1 MIQVIREPSTRA
13 VRLAAIGGVVGP
25 ALFAAVVLTG
35 GVLYDGY
42 SHSTQKISELG
53 GEGARY
59 ALLQN
64 TNFVVLGLS
73 IIGFS
78 WAMAQVLG
86 RPLIGPIALGIFGL
100 LSSIANG
107 LLPCD
112 VGCQGNTTV
121 GQLHNITGLFGFISA
136 IVGIF
141 VLTRRWSEDPIWKS
155 HVNPTRIAGLLAT
168 VGLVAFVTSESSGAF
183 AGSGIY
189 QRIFVGVLLLWVA
202 VTAIRLIGEIRP
214 PDPRLE
220 PWGR

>member
-1 MIQVIREPSTRA
+1 MIQTIREPSTRV
-13 VRLAAIGGVVGP
+13 VRLAVIGGVVGP
-25 ALFAAVVLTG
+25 ALFAAGVLAG

-64 TNFVVLGLS
+64 TNFIVLGLS

-78 WAMAQVLG
+78 WGMARVLG
-86 RPLIGPIALGIFGL
+86 RPLTGPLAVGIFGL
-100 LSSIANG
+100 FSAIANG

-112 VGCQGNTTV
+112 VGCRGNTTV
-121 GQLHNITGLFGFISA
+121 GQLHNMTGLFGFIAA
-136 IVGIF
+136 IVGMF
-141 VLTRRWSEDPIWKS
+141 VLARRWREDPSWKS
-155 HVNPTRIAGLLAT
+155 HVNPTRTAGLLAT
-168 VGLVAFVTSESSGAF
+168 MGLVAFVASESSGAF

-202 VTAIRLIGEIRP
+202 VTATRLIGEIRP

-220 PWGR
+220 P